1 MPVAVKTYIPL
12 VGDSAS
18 IMAIKLFQIAKEAW
32 SWCQILVHARFQY
45 ASTTPRLSFWYNLA
59 ALATI
64 MLRCRR
70 ALRCQRFS
78 KSLLLRYHYDN
89 ALVAMPLR
97 PCHDLGDG
105 ATLSLRFSFLFI

>member
-1 MPVAVKTYIPL
+1 MSVTVKTYIPL
-12 VGDSAS
+12 VGDSTL
-18 IMAIKLFQIAKEAW
+18 MAIKLFQIAKEAC
-32 SWCQILVHARFQY
+32 SQILVHARFQY
-45 ASTTPRLSFWYNLA
+45 ASTTLRLSFCYNLA

-64 MLRCRR
+64 MLRCHRT
-70 ALRCQRFS
+70 LRCPRFS

-105 ATLSLRFSFLFI
+105 ATLSLRFSFLSI